1 MNGLQPQASPPRA
14 SLFVTCLAD
23 ALLHPVARAARQ
35 VLRAQGVAVDLPPDQ
50 VCCGNSLH
58 KTGQAAAAAQVG
70 AAWVR
75 AFAHSGDIVSPSGSC
90 VAHLRHNLAGLL
102 AGKPN
107 LAHLAPAAEAL
118 AERTFELTEYLH
130 RRLGLTVLVGAK
142 APSRPWA
149 YHPSCGL
156 HRCLGEDQAPYAL
169 LDALPGRP
177 RLELPRAER
186 CCGFGGPFSVSHPQ
200 LSGALLGDKLAAAAQ
215 AGAQVLVVGD
225 LGCLLHLSSGAKAR
239 GSGIEVVHISQVL
252 AGEVV

>member
-1 MNGLQPQASPPRA
+1 MNHLQPIAPPPRA

-35 VLRAQGVAVDLPPDQ
+35 VLRAQGVVVDLPPDQ
-50 VCCGNSLH
+50 VCCGNAPH
-58 KTGQAAAAAQVG
+58 KTGRTGAAARVG

-90 VAHLRHNLAGLL
+90 VAHLRHNLLELL
-102 AGKPN
+102 TSRPEM
-107 LAHLAPAAEAL
+107 AHLAPQAAAL
-118 AERTFELTEYLH
+118 VRRTYELTEYLH
-130 RRLGLTVLVGAK
+130 QRLGLTRLAGAR
-142 APSRPWA
+142 APSRPWV

-156 HRCLGEDQAPYAL
+156 HRALGQDQAPYAL

-186 CCGFGGPFSVSHPQ
+186 CCGFGGPFSVSHPE
-200 LSGALLGDKLAAAAQ
+200 LSGALLGDKLSAAAE

-225 LGCLLHLSSGAKAR
+225 VGCLLHLAAGARAR
-239 GSGIEVVHISQVL
+239 KLGIEVVHIAQVL
-252 AGEVV
+252 AGEVA